1 MQLIVILLTTVAVL
15 TFLSGA
21 IVFFGSSKGD
31 RVRSAW
37 FFLAAIF
44 ATAWMASIS
53 VFMLAQPEWTNNI
66 EWHVKWTF
74 VSAILIDLAFLGY
87 VAWTQKNGK
96 ILTFLFV
103 ILGIA
108 ISTLIFFAPN
118 LLYSD
123 IIISRTGNS
132 VVMNIGPLYFSY
144 IIFFS
149 LIVPAIIFSLFRQSV
164 KTHSLRKKG
173 GDITIMASFG
183 LSSLIILVANLI
195 LPLLGNWS
203 AIWLGPLALSATIIG
218 FYYTIL
224 RYHSLN
230 LSSVWLKIFSYI
242 VIISSVAIIY
252 MIIFA
257 IIFAALFRGST
268 PSTEVIILNFIM
280 ILIFVALTPAMNEFT
295 RFIRTLISQSD
306 QHRTHTTKHH
316 SSQINSNHSKE
327 VK

>member
-1 MQLIVILLTTVAVL
+1 MQLIVILLATVAVL

-66 EWHVKWTF
+66 GWHVKWTF

-87 VAWTQKNGK
+87 VAWTQKYGK
-96 ILTFLFV
+96 MLTLFFT
-103 ILGIA
+103 IFGA
-108 ISTLIFFAPN
+108 IISALIFFAPN

-123 IIISRTGNS
+123 IIIARTGNS
-132 VVMNIGPLYFSY
+132 VVMNIDPLYFAY
-144 IIFFS
+144 IAFFG
-149 LIVPAIIFSLFRQSV
+149 LIVPAIVFSLFQQSV
-164 KTHSLRKKG
+164 KTHSQRKKG
-173 GDITIMASFG
+173 GDITIMISFG
-183 LSSLIILVANLI
+183 LSSLIILIANLI

-268 PSTEVIILNFIM
+268 PSAEVIILNFIM
-280 ILIFVALTPAMNEFT
+280 ILIFIALMPAMTEFT
-295 RFIRTLISQSD
+295 KFVRTLISQNS
-306 QHRTHTTKHH
+306 QHKSSHPTK
-316 SSQINSNHSKE
+316 QISSNHSKE
-327 VK
+327 AK